1 MKRALGP
8 KALLLLERSFVMNET
23 IKTLLERKSCRS
35 FKAEQISD
43 EHLQAVIDAGL
54 AAPSGRNMQNTIIV
68 AVQDKD
74 TIDRLSKMNAEIMGT
89 DGDPFYGAP
98 TVCIVFGRSS
108 GTTSL
113 EDGSLVI
120 GNMLTA
126 AYSLGLGGCWI
137 HRARQTFE
145 TEEGRELLREW
156 GIPEDVFGVGN
167 CILGYPEGA
176 FHPDHE
182 IKDGRLFFVK

>member
-1 MKRALGP
+1 
-8 KALLLLERSFVMNET
+8 MNET

-43 EHLQAVIDAGL
+43 EHLNAVIDAGL

-74 TIDRLSKMNAEIMGT
+74 TIARLSKINAEIMGV
-89 DGDPFYGAP
+89 DSDPFYGAP
-98 TVCIVFGRSS
+98 TVCVVFGKSC
-108 GTTSL
+108 GTTAL
-113 EDGSLVI
+113 EDASLVL
-120 GNMLTA
+120 GNMLIA
-126 AYSLGLGGCWI
+126 AYSLGIGGCWI

-145 TEEGRELLREW
+145 TEEGKNLLREW
-156 GIPEDVFGVGN
+156 GITEDVFGVGN
-167 CILGYPEGA
+167 CILGYPDGE
-176 FHPDHE
+176 FHPDYE